1 MYLPFRSFS
10 FHGIIYIISNLVKSN
25 QVSINFT
32 CKIEK
37 ARNEKSSKSNNFV
50 LTSLQI
56 DIESQKFKILN
67 IKTKID
73 RQKFDLLIYY

>member
-1 MYLPFRSFS
+1 MKF
-10 FHGIIYIISNLVKSN
+10 N

-37 ARNEKSSKSNNFV
+37 ARNEKSSKSNNFI

-73 RQKFDLLIYY
+73 RQKFHLLIYYKYFYYIYKLLYFEL